1 MGILAQRGAPRPNRI
16 GVTTCRLLSAQGMVL
31 RVRGLD
37 AIAGSPVFDIKPHM
51 TGFDPR
57 GEIREPDWAR
67 EIMAGYW

>member
-1 MGILAQRGAPRPNRI
+1 MLKAPS
-16 GVTTCRLLSAQGMVL
+16 LVL